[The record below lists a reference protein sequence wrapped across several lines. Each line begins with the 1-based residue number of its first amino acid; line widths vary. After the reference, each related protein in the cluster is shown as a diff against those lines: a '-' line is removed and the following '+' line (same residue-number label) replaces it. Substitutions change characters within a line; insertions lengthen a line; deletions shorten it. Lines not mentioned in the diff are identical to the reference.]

1 MLRVGGTMLESE
13 VLQYA
18 IDNGIIDTTLIQEQ
32 IRMKKNNELLQKH
45 PYKIW
50 EGKDG
55 KWYSYFPDEGKGRVL
70 RKRNTEKLIKDE
82 IIAYWKKQESNPT
95 ISDIYSEWINGK
107 VQREEITKA
116 TRDRY
121 NRQYEQCFSDFGK
134 HKIKNI
140 SEYDIEEFVLDTIY
154 NCKLTQKGF
163 SNLRTLILGIFKLA
177 KRKRL
182 VSFSISELMNDM
194 DISKKLFRRNVK
206 NDDEQVFTTD
216 ELPKVLDYLKE
227 NPDIVNLGIFLLFKT
242 GLRIGELAALK
253 KTDITQN
260 VIHISKTE
268 IRYNDDAGNIV
279 YEVRDSPKTEAG
291 IRDVVVPDSGI
302 RILNRIRLL
311 NPFGEYLFER
321 RGKRIRTY
329 VFRERLRNICRKLDI
344 TMKSPHKIRKTY
356 GSILIDNNVQ
366 ESLVINQMGHTD
378 IKTTKKHYYRN
389 RMNYTEKKN
398 IINHV
403 ADL

>member
-18 IDNGIIDTTLIQEQ
+18 IENGIIDTTLIQEQ

-55 KWYSYFPDEGKGRVL
+55 KWYSYFPDKEKGRVL
-70 RKRNTEKLIKDE
+70 RKRNTEELIKDE

-121 NRQYEQCFSDFGK
+121 NRQYEQCFLDFGK
-134 HKIKNI
+134 HKIKSI

-177 KRKRL
+177 RRKRL

-194 DISKKLFRRNVK
+194 EISKKLFRRNVK
-206 NDDEQVFTTD
+206 SDDEQVFTTD

-268 IRYNDDAGNIV
+268 IHYNDGAGNVI

-302 RILNRIRLL
+302 KILNRIRLL

>member
-1 MLRVGGTMLESE
+1 MTNIDIPKSE
-13 VLQYA
+13 ILQYA
-18 IDNGIIDTTLIQEQ
+18 IDNDMIDSVFIQEQ
-32 IRMKKNNELLQKH
+32 IKMQRNEELLSKH

-55 KWYSYFPDEGKGRVL
+55 KWYSYFPDKEKGRVL
-70 RKRNTEKLIKDE
+70 RKRNTEELIKDE

-121 NRQYEQCFSDFGK
+121 NRQYEQCFLDFGK
-134 HKIKNI
+134 HKIKSI

-177 KRKRL
+177 RRKRL

-206 NDDEQVFTTD
+206 SEDEQVFTTD

-268 IRYNDDAGNIV
+268 IHYNDGAGNVI

>member
-1 MLRVGGTMLESE
+1 MTNIDIPKSE
-13 VLQYA
+13 ILQYA
-18 IDNGIIDTTLIQEQ
+18 IDNDMIDSVFIQEQ
-32 IRMKKNNELLQKH
+32 IKMQRNEELLSKH

-55 KWYSYFPDEGKGRVL
+55 KWYSYFPDKEKGRVL
-70 RKRNTEKLIKDE
+70 RKRNTEELIKDE

-121 NRQYEQCFSDFGK
+121 NRQYEQCFLDFGK
-134 HKIKNI
+134 HKIKSI
-140 SEYDIEEFVLDTIY
+140 SEYDIEEFVLDAIY

-177 KRKRL
+177 RRKRL

-206 NDDEQVFTTD
+206 SDDEQVFTTD

-268 IRYNDDAGNIV
+268 IHYNDDAGNIV

>member
-18 IDNGIIDTTLIQEQ
+18 IENGIIDTTLIQEQ

-55 KWYSYFPDEGKGRVL
+55 KWYSYFPDKEKGRVL
-70 RKRNTEKLIKDE
+70 RKRNTEELIKDE

-121 NRQYEQCFSDFGK
+121 NRQYEQCFLDFGK
-134 HKIKNI
+134 HKIKSI

-177 KRKRL
+177 RRKRL

-194 DISKKLFRRNVK
+194 EISKKLFRRNVK
-206 NDDEQVFTTD
+206 SDDEQVFTTD

-268 IRYNDDAGNIV
+268 IHYNDGAGNVI

-291 IRDVVVPDSGI
+291 IRDVVVPDSGL

>member
-18 IDNGIIDTTLIQEQ
+18 IENGIIDTTLIQEQ

-55 KWYSYFPDEGKGRVL
+55 KWYSYFPDKEKGRVL
-70 RKRNTEKLIKDE
+70 KKRNTEELIKDE

-121 NRQYEQCFSDFGK
+121 NRQYEQCFLDFGK
-134 HKIKNI
+134 HKIKSI

-177 KRKRL
+177 RRKRL

-194 DISKKLFRRNVK
+194 EISKKLFRRNVK
-206 NDDEQVFTTD
+206 SDDEQVFTTD

-268 IRYNDDAGNIV
+268 IHYNDGAGNVI

>member
-18 IDNGIIDTTLIQEQ
+18 IENGIIDTTLIQEQ

-55 KWYSYFPDEGKGRVL
+55 KWYSYFPDKEKGRVL
-70 RKRNTEKLIKDE
+70 KKRNTEELIKDE

-121 NRQYEQCFSDFGK
+121 NRQYEQCFLDFGK
-134 HKIKNI
+134 HKIKSI

-177 KRKRL
+177 RRKRL

-206 NDDEQVFTTD
+206 SDDEQVFTTD
-216 ELPKVLDYLKE
+216 ELPKVLGYLKE

-268 IRYNDDAGNIV
+268 IHYNDGAGNVI

-291 IRDVVVPDSGI
+291 IRDVVVPDSGL

>member
-1 MLRVGGTMLESE
+1 MTNIDIPKSE
-13 VLQYA
+13 ILQYA
-18 IDNGIIDTTLIQEQ
+18 IDNDMIDSVFIQEQ
-32 IRMKKNNELLQKH
+32 IKMQRNEELLSKH

-50 EGKDG
+50 KGKDG
-55 KWYSYFPDEGKGRVL
+55 KWYSYFPDKEKGRVL
-70 RKRNTEKLIKDE
+70 RKRNTEELIKDE

-121 NRQYEQCFSDFGK
+121 NRQYEQCFLDFGK
-134 HKIKNI
+134 HKIKSI

-177 KRKRL
+177 RRKRL

-194 DISKKLFRRNVK
+194 EISKKLFRRNVK
-206 NDDEQVFTTD
+206 SDDEQVFTTD

-268 IRYNDDAGNIV
+268 IHYNDDAGNIV

>member
-1 MLRVGGTMLESE
+1 MTNIDIPKSE
-13 VLQYA
+13 ILQYA
-18 IDNGIIDTTLIQEQ
+18 IDNDMIDSVFIQEQ
-32 IRMKKNNELLQKH
+32 IKMQRNEELLSKH

-50 EGKDG
+50 KGKDG
-55 KWYSYFPDEGKGRVL
+55 KWYSYFPDKEKGRVL
-70 RKRNTEKLIKDE
+70 RKRNTEELIKDE

-121 NRQYEQCFSDFGK
+121 NRQYEQCFLDFGK
-134 HKIKNI
+134 HKIKSI
-140 SEYDIEEFVLDTIY
+140 SEYDIEEFVLDAIY

-177 KRKRL
+177 RRKRL

-206 NDDEQVFTTD
+206 SDDEQVFTTD

-268 IRYNDDAGNIV
+268 IHYNDDAGNIV

>member
-18 IDNGIIDTTLIQEQ
+18 IENGIIDTTLIQEQ

-55 KWYSYFPDEGKGRVL
+55 KWYSYFPDKEKGRVL
-70 RKRNTEKLIKDE
+70 RKRNTEELIKDE

-121 NRQYEQCFSDFGK
+121 NRQYEQCFLDFGK
-134 HKIKNI
+134 HKIKSI

-177 KRKRL
+177 RRKRL

-206 NDDEQVFTTD
+206 SDDEQVFTTD

-260 VIHISKTE
+260 IIHISKTE
-268 IRYNDDAGNIV
+268 IHYNDGAGNVI

-291 IRDVVVPDSGI
+291 IRDVVVPDSGL

>member
-260 VIHISKTE
+260 IIHISKTE

-291 IRDVVVPDSGI
+291 IRDVVIPDSGI

-366 ESLVINQMGHTD
+366 ESLVINKMGHTD

>member
-1 MLRVGGTMLESE
+1 MTNIDIPKSE
-13 VLQYA
+13 ILQYA
-18 IDNGIIDTTLIQEQ
+18 IDNDMIDSVFIQEQ
-32 IRMKKNNELLQKH
+32 IKMQRNEELLSKH

-55 KWYSYFPDEGKGRVL
+55 KWYSYFPDKEKGRVL
-70 RKRNTEKLIKDE
+70 KKRNTEELIKDE
-82 IIAYWKKQESNPT
+82 IIAFWKKQESNPT

-121 NRQYEQCFSDFGK
+121 NRQYEQCFLDFGK
-134 HKIKNI
+134 HKIKSI
-140 SEYDIEEFVLDTIY
+140 SEYDIEEFVLDAIY

-177 KRKRL
+177 RRKRL

-206 NDDEQVFTTD
+206 SDDEQVFTTD

-268 IRYNDDAGNIV
+268 IHYNDGAGNVI

-291 IRDVVVPDSGI
+291 IRDVVVPDSGL